1 MISSNKSS
9 FFHKFNERDDDNL
22 NKFISKVSTSNSSE
36 DIKSDSSDDS
46 PYVNKPLTKKIFKYN
61 NINYIEEDLFPNQ
74 EFVSFILGDKKEK
87 NNPSPSIVLDSISN
101 NNLSLNII
109 HTNVN
114 TEFNESNPINSNN
127 TSHTLKGNR
136 IAKKLRNMMIRHIKS
151 RKIIPEPEDLEYF
164 NTNDIFIEWKYNENL
179 NSEYEF
185 LSLVSIFKN

>member
-74 EFVSFILGDKKEK
+74 E
-87 NNPSPSIVLDSISN
+87 
-101 NNLSLNII
+101 
-109 HTNVN
+109 
-114 TEFNESNPINSNN
+114 
-127 TSHTLKGNR
+127 
-136 IAKKLRNMMIRHIKS
+136 
-151 RKIIPEPEDLEYF
+151 
-164 NTNDIFIEWKYNENL
+164 
-179 NSEYEF
+179 
-185 LSLVSIFKN
+185 

>member
-114 TEFNESNPINSNN
+114 I
-127 TSHTLKGNR
+127 LKGELSV
-136 IAKKLRNMMIRHIKS
+136 ASLMKKLI
-151 RKIIPEPEDLEYF
+151 
-164 NTNDIFIEWKYNENL
+164 
-179 NSEYEF
+179 
-185 LSLVSIFKN
+185 